1 MVDITVFRME
11 IDDSTFNAPFGGRA
25 QSDGAPPSADS
36 SESGPGIKLIAGLG
50 AVLVLTLLVLG
61 VLLKRRFGSSE
72 NEDEE
77 TTDAHELD
85 EYEADDDE
93 QERGGI
99 RATIGLSFLV
109 AMTAL
114 QNHWNRSEQNETA
127 THPTKPGATSQ

>member
-25 QSDGAPPSADS
+25 QSDGAPPSTES
-36 SESGPGIKLIAGLG
+36 PESGPSIKLIAGLG
-50 AVLVLTLLVLG
+50 GVLVLTLLVVV

-77 TTDAHELD
+77 TTDHELD
-85 EYEADDDE
+85 DYEADDDE

-114 QNHWNRSEQNETA
+114 LNHWNRSAQNETA
-127 THPTKPGATSQ
+127 NHPTKTEASPQ